1 MLICVIGITAHFGN
15 IVKIKDTQFI
25 DSHVHLDHI
34 YSDNSDRISWLE
46 KAGCTPISW
55 SFCKPVKSVADI
67 KRCLANHAEI
77 IGELSV
83 TRFPCYYLAGI
94 HPRNISADLKPE
106 HIRELILPHL
116 DDPNCVIIGEI
127 GLETGSS
134 GETEML
140 LAHLEL
146 ADEVTGRRKVFGI
159 HTPRGNKA
167 NVTSQTL
174 DLLKRY
180 VDYKERIVID
190 HCTSEIIGA
199 VLSAGFWA
207 GVTLSPV
214 KASGQDVLDII
225 NIIKRHDGFLSRI
238 MLNTDSGTAFYDSLY
253 LFIQS
258 AKLDSGIQEA
268 LTRYNAERFFSI
280 NKI

>member
-1 MLICVIGITAHFGN
+1 MQNSGI
-15 IVKIKDTQFI
+15 KFI

-46 KAGCTPISW
+46 KAGCTTVSW
-55 SFCKPVKSVADI
+55 SFCKPVESVTDI
-67 KRCLANHAEI
+67 LRCLTNHAEI
-77 IGELSV
+77 VNEVSA

-106 HIRELILPHL
+106 HIRELILPYL
-116 DDPNCVIIGEI
+116 DDPICLGIGEI
-127 GLETGSS
+127 GLETGSPR
-134 GETEML
+134 EAEIL

-174 DLLKRY
+174 DLLKPY
-180 VDYKERIVID
+180 ADYKERIVID
-190 HCTSEIIGA
+190 HCTLEIIGD

-214 KASGQDVLDII
+214 KASGQEVLDII
-225 NIIKRHDGFLSRI
+225 RRHDRYLSRI
-238 MLNTDSGTAFYDSLY
+238 MLNTDSGTTFYEDLY
-253 LFIQS
+253 EFAQC
-258 AKLDSGIQEA
+258 AELDLKIIER
-268 LTRYNAERFFSI
+268 LTRSSAERFFGISGI
-280 NKI
+280 